1 MKESII
7 TFIWITIG
15 AILLFIGKALVENY
29 SKSDLEMHYRLK
41 YNAVNNIGYVD
52 FKITNNTEFA
62 FDSLR
67 IFPEYKDIIVVSY
80 ESDKRNNLEKDKFFW
95 ESPILPNEN
104 VNGLV
109 VLNTQNVDLSTFIK
123 NISVIRKNPKTHNW
137 EKINLAN
144 IEEKSYQLFK
154 KEWFLYFAPFMTLG
168 FFMGLFYLVR
178 YVYKKRKKGKT

>member
-1 MKESII
+1 MKENAT

-15 AILLFIGKALVENY
+15 AVLLFIGKVLVENY
-29 SKSDLEMHYRLK
+29 SKSDLELHYRLE

-80 ESDKRNNLEKDKFFW
+80 ESDKHNNLEKDKLFW
-95 ESPILPNEN
+95 KSPILPNEN

-109 VLNTQNVDLSTFIK
+109 ILNTQNVDLSTFIK
-123 NISVIRKNPKTHNW
+123 NVSVIRKNPKTYNW

-144 IEEKSYQLFK
+144 IEEKSFQLFR
-154 KEWFLYFAPFMTLG
+154 KEWFLYFAPFMA
-168 FFMGLFYLVR
+168 FGLLIGLIYIVR
-178 YVYKKRKKGKT
+178 YAYRKRKKSKT